1 MFEAKFINLTFAVL
15 IMSFQEDLQAFVKK
29 ELKADIPLEVP
40 PSPEFGD
47 FALPCFQLAK
57 QMKKAPP
64 LIAKELVAKLKK
76 PAFVDRIECNGP
88 YLNFFLKK
96 TVLSEKTLLDIEFQK
111 EKYGTSSDGKGKTI
125 AIDFSSPNIGKLFHF
140 GHLRSTVVGNSICK
154 LLESQGYKVLR
165 LNYLGD
171 WGTQFG
177 ALIYAYLNWG
187 DKKKM
192 AKCPIKHLLELYV
205 KFHKEAKDNPKLEEE
220 AKAWFKKL
228 EDGNSEATKLW
239 AKFRQES
246 LDDFKK
252 IYEIIGVSFDS
263 FDGEAHIAKHADDSI
278 ALCEKK
284 KIAKM
289 SEGALVVPLKG
300 FEIPFML
307 RKNDGATT
315 YAARDLAALLYRI
328 NTLKAQKIIYV
339 VGREQYLHFQ
349 QLFAVMEL
357 LGYKKEMFSHVD
369 FGFYLSPEG
378 GKMATR
384 KGKSIFMEDVL
395 KETIDLALKT
405 INEKNPKLKNK
416 EEVARMVAVSAL
428 FFGDLMNDR
437 NKDIVFDVNRFLDF
451 EGDTGPYLQYTYA
464 RASSIMRKAKEKKMS
479 VSTKVKF
486 DSLKEPSEAKLVTLL
501 TEYPQAVSDALRQYK
516 PHILAQYLITVGR
529 AFNEFYHACPCMQE
543 TDAEKQKARLLLI
556 DCTRTVLRNG
566 LSLLGISV
574 PEEM

>member
-1 MFEAKFINLTFAVL
+1 
-15 IMSFQEDLQAFVKK
+15 MSFQEELQEFVKK
-29 ELKADIPLEVP
+29 ELKTEIPLEVP
-40 PSPEFGD
+40 PSPELGD
-47 FALPCFQLAK
+47 FALPCFALAK

-64 LIAKELVAKLKK
+64 IIAKELAGKLKK
-76 PAFVDRIECNGP
+76 PAFIEKIECNGP

-96 TVLSEKTLLDIEFQK
+96 TMLAEKTLLDIEYQK
-111 EKYGTSSDGKGKTI
+111 DKYGTSDEGKGKTI
-125 AIDFSSPNIGKLFHF
+125 AVDFSSPNIGKLFHF

-154 LLESQGYKVLR
+154 LLQSQGYKVLR

-192 AKCPIKHLLELYV
+192 TKCPIKHLLELYV
-205 KFHKEAKDNPKLEEE
+205 KFHKEAKENPRLEEE

-228 EDGNSEATKLW
+228 EDGNTEATKLW

-246 LDDFKK
+246 LNDFKK
-252 IYEIIGVSFDS
+252 IYDTLGIEFDS
-263 FDGEAHIAKHADDSI
+263 YEGEAHIAKHTDDAI
-278 ALCEKK
+278 EVCEKK
-284 KIAKM
+284 KITQE

-339 VGREQYLHFQ
+339 VGREHCLHFQ

-357 LGYKKEMFSHVD
+357 LGYNKEMFAHVD

-395 KETIDLALKT
+395 KETIELALKT

-416 EEVARMVAVSAL
+416 EEVARIVAVGAL

-437 NKDIVFDVNRFLDF
+437 NKDIVFDIHRFLDF
-451 EGDTGPYLQYTYA
+451 EGDTGPYLQYTHA
-464 RASSIMRKAKEKKMS
+464 RASSIIKKAKEKKLTIT
-479 VSTKVKF
+479 TKVKF
-486 DSLKEPSEAKLVTLL
+486 ESLSEPTEKKVITLL
-501 TEYPQAVSDALRQYK
+501 SEYPQAVKDSLRQYK
-516 PHILAQYLITVGR
+516 PHILAQYLISLGR
-529 AFNEFYHACPCMQE
+529 AFNEFYHSCPCLQE
-543 TDAEKQKARLLLI
+543 TDLEKQKARLLLI
-556 DCTRTVLRNG
+556 EGTRTVLKNG
-566 LSLLGISV
+566 LSLLGITA